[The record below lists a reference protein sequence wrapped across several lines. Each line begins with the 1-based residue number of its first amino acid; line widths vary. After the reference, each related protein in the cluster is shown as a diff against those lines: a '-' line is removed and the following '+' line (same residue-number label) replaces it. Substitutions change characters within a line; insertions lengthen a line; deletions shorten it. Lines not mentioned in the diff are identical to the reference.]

1 MSGQWDSD
9 AERAISIGDP
19 DASPSDAPSS
29 GTGLS
34 VGMGPSPASEPP
46 DVPPPPPGPDHA
58 PAVEGRAGRARRSI
72 GMGIVAGGLAL
83 TVLIAFGIATIVN
96 SRESGIRAA
105 FASVFSGPTL
115 KVVFTGHSSN
125 RAQEAVAGRYSV
137 AFTMT
142 DNGGAPLSAS
152 GGRRDYQVSVLRA
165 GADLADVI
173 IVHNSIYV
181 RLDLRSIKR
190 GSYESALRSLAA
202 TRPGPAHDVASSL
215 VHDQWVGISEATME
229 SLVKT
234 FDPKAPPRPA
244 GARLGKLSHA
254 FTLSFAQSWDA
265 WTSIHR
271 LSSRNGV
278 TKYSV
283 KLPVQH
289 FVSMLLSDIKG
300 AVSRDLPGADL
311 RIARAEL
318 RAAASAVDRVPAGF
332 EIPMILSVAN
342 GSLSNVVIT
351 HKGSSISL
359 AISHPAV
366 GLTAPLAPAMVTEPM
381 VRSWLGGSVHSSSSG
396 FRSSSGSGSTSASSS
411 SIIKVG

>member
-1 MSGQWDSD
+1 MSEQWESD
-9 AERAISIGDP
+9 AERAISSGDP
-19 DASPSDAPSS
+19 DASPNDAPSPGIGPS
-29 GTGLS
+29 AGTAL
-34 VGMGPSPASEPP
+34 SPASEPP

-58 PAVEGRAGRARRSI
+58 PTVEGRAGRARRSI

-83 TVLIAFGIATIVN
+83 TVLVAFGIAAIVN

-125 RAQEAVAGRYSV
+125 RGQEAVAGRYAV

-142 DNGGAPLSAS
+142 DNGSAPLSAS
-152 GGRRDYQVSVLRA
+152 GGRGDYQVSVLRA

-181 RLDLRSIKR
+181 RLDLRAIKP

-202 TRPGPAHDVASSL
+202 TRPGPAHDVVSAL
-215 VHDQWVGISEATME
+215 VHDQWVGISDATME

-234 FDPKAPPRPA
+234 LDPKAPPRPQ
-244 GARLGKLSHA
+244 GARFGKLSHA

-289 FVSMLLSDIKG
+289 FVSMFLSDMRG
-300 AVSRDLPGADL
+300 TLSRDLPGADL

-318 RAAASAVDRVPAGF
+318 RAAASAVDRVPAGL

-342 GSLSNVVIT
+342 GSLSNLVIT
-351 HKGSSISL
+351 HKGSSITL

-366 GLTAPLAPAMVTEPM
+366 GLTAPLAPVMVTEPM
-381 VRSWLGGSVHSSSSG
+381 IRSWLSGSVHS
-396 FRSSSGSGSTSASSS
+396 SSSGSGSTSASSS
-411 SIIKVG
+411 SVIKVG